1 MFHRMFYLIFLHSLL
16 ILSYI
21 LYFLNIDLPVRQSEN
36 SFSEKAL
43 QKMDLAKKKIPQV
56 DKLIENGFF
65 IEHEGY
71 LFPKYEIKGTGMEKF
86 RSVFKF
92 VENLIWVRSKQTW
105 FQVIVKTGISKMRNL
120 KTTDKGVMVLGLAKS
135 GSHLIL
141 SILDA
146 LGPRLRRVTN
156 QLCCID

>member
-1 MFHRMFYLIFLHSLL
+1 
-16 ILSYI
+16 
-21 LYFLNIDLPVRQSEN
+21 
-36 SFSEKAL
+36 
-43 QKMDLAKKKIPQV
+43 MDLAKKKIPQV
-56 DKLIENGFF
+56 EKLIENGFF

-71 LFPKYEIKGTGMEKF
+71 LFPKYEIKDTGMEKF

-92 VENLIWVRSKQTW
+92 LEHLIWVRSKQTW

-120 KTTDKGVMVLGLAKS
+120 KSTDKGVMVLGLAKS

>member
-92 VENLIWVRSKQTW
+92 VENLI
-105 FQVIVKTGISKMRNL
+105 
-120 KTTDKGVMVLGLAKS
+120 
-135 GSHLIL
+135 
-141 SILDA
+141 
-146 LGPRLRRVTN
+146 
-156 QLCCID
+156 